1 MINVSQA
8 IKNSCKA
15 DKNTHREYIIID
27 NQTIDIK
34 GKLSATAY
42 KDTSFIGTFNMKVLQ
57 FEAENTTQFRNKE
70 FEYYKEIDGNSFK
83 IGTFITTEVVDNDS
97 TGMIKV
103 TANDYGLKFAVPYTT
118 ELNYSSNQITLF
130 QVLQECCTK
139 AGVTLKNQT
148 ITNGSFIVDSN
159 QFVNGELIGDVI
171 SSIAGISC
179 NFATITDDDK
189 LELLFFNN
197 TDEVLEDYSDLDDKR
212 DTQPITSVAI
222 GFSQIDG
229 EDVIRQDQSLIEEY
243 GEHWLRIYDNPFAYS
258 TDKFPLLID
267 AIFNKVKGF
276 GYSSFKSKYTYRPY
290 LTLGD
295 KIKFKNKN
303 GDLID
308 SIILRYEFNYDDCTF
323 EAPSVTNSTI
333 EYQKTPTTEELLKRA
348 EIRIDQEIS
357 EVDIRGKTINL
368 TSDTINIVSTNFSV
382 DKDGNITANS
392 GDIGGFHIGQDSLWN
407 SVEEYA
413 TWQSA
418 SGKTYKYNMNDV
430 LGAGTYSIR
439 YGPSG
444 DAPQEFLE
452 QYGFST
458 TAELIDK
465 WDATLDGQVRINDVM
480 KIATFVENSYASNI
494 SLNAGQSG
502 SPANIV
508 LGGVHST
515 EAVKIT
521 SLGEITLKDD
531 YNGGSVGTKTTT
543 LSPTGITSDG
553 VIHSNKK
560 IYQARIGPNY
570 SLTWSNAWTVQKL
583 DLDIELFNTLGITA
597 SGGDITIPSGVSQ
610 IRLYS
615 RVAMANNQLQG
626 DKGLRVYVNGVWSI
640 GLDYTNSDDYYN
652 TMQGETYLN
661 VNEGD
666 VISIYLMSG
675 TAGTM
680 QILEES
686 AIMIEAI

>member
-83 IGTFITTEVVDNDS
+83 IGTFITTNITDNDS
-97 TGMIKV
+97 TGMVKV

-118 ELNYSSNQITLF
+118 SLNYAGGQVTLF
-130 QVLQECCTK
+130 QVLQECCTN
-139 AGVTLKNQT
+139 AGVTLKNQS

-159 QFVNGELIGDVI
+159 QFVNGELIGDVV
-171 SSIAGISC
+171 SAVAGISC
-179 NFATITDDDK
+179 NFATITDEDK

-222 GFSQIDG
+222 GFSQIEG
-229 EDVIRQDQSLIEEY
+229 EDVVRQDQSLIEQY
-243 GEHWLRIYDNPFAYS
+243 GEHWLKIYDNPFAYS
-258 TDKFPLLID
+258 TTKFSLLID
-267 AIFNKVKGF
+267 AIFNKAKGF
-276 GYSSFKSKYTYRPY
+276 GYSSFKSEYTYRPY

-295 KIKFKNKN
+295 KIQFKNKEGN
-303 GDLID
+303 LVN
-308 SIILRYEFNYDDCTF
+308 SIILRYDMDYDNCTF
-323 EAPSVTNSTI
+323 EAPSITKSEIDYKSTAS
-333 EYQKTPTTEELLKRA
+333 TEDLLKRA

-357 EVDIRGKTINL
+357 EVDIRGKNINL
-368 TSDTINIVSTNFSV
+368 TSDNISISSNNFSV
-382 DKDGNITANS
+382 SSSGNLTSKS

-418 SGKTYKYNMNDV
+418 SGKTYKYNMDDAY
-430 LGAGTYSIR
+430 GAGTYSVT

-452 QYGFST
+452 KYGFST

-465 WDATLDGQVRINDVM
+465 WDTTLDGQVRINDVM
-480 KIATFVENSYASNI
+480 KIASFVERSYASNI
-494 SLNAGQSG
+494 SLNAGVSG

-521 SLGEITLKDD
+521 SLGEIILKDD
-531 YNGGSVGTKTTT
+531 YAEGSLQTKSLT
-543 LSPTGITSDG
+543 LSPTELKLNNVNVYPNTYSTTETVIGTWRG
-553 VIHSNKK
+553 VPLYRK
-560 IYQARIGPNY
+560 IYEGYLNSNGTLDNDISVDGTIQRIEGYVY
-570 SLTWSNAWTVQKL
+570 SIYANWWVIGSHYFPEPRY
-583 DLDIELFNTLGITA
+583 DSCF
-597 SGGDITIPSGVSQ
+597 TIPQSSASFNIKTNG
-610 IRLYS
+610 YF
-615 RVAMANNQLQG
+615 NQNS
-626 DKGLRVYVNGVWSI
+626 KYVVI
-640 GLDYTNSDDYYN
+640 VEYTK
-652 TMQGETYLN
+652 
-661 VNEGD
+661 
-666 VISIYLMSG
+666 
-675 TAGTM
+675 
-680 QILEES
+680 
-686 AIMIEAI
+686 